1 MGKVIGNVMVQKR
14 GVISLGVLKKHIPLN
29 DGDVFQVQLENGKI
43 VLVPMKLIPSDQAW
57 FWSEEWQKG
66 EKEAE
71 ADITSGRVKSFE
83 NAEDLLE
90 ELDR

>member
-1 MGKVIGNVMVQKR
+1 VMVQKR
-14 GVISLGVLKKHIPLN
+14 GVISLGVLRKHIPLN
-29 DGDVFQVQLENGKI
+29 DGDVFQVELEDGKI
-43 VLVPMKLIPSDQAW
+43 ILVPMKLIPSDQAW

-71 ADITSGRVKSFE
+71 ADIVSGRVKSFADVE
-83 NAEDLLE
+83 ELLE

>member
-1 MGKVIGNVMVQKR
+1 MMVQKR
-14 GVISLGVLKKHIPLN
+14 GVISLGVLRKHIPLN
-29 DGDVFQVQLENGKI
+29 DGDVFQVELEDGKI
-43 VLVPMKLIPSDQAW
+43 ILVPMKLIPSDQAW

-71 ADITSGRVKSFE
+71 ADIVSGRVKSFADVE
-83 NAEDLLE
+83 ELLE

>member
-1 MGKVIGNVMVQKR
+1 MVQKR
-14 GVISLGVLKKHIPLN
+14 GVISLGVLRKHIPLN
-29 DGDVFQVQLENGKI
+29 DGDVFQVELEDGKI
-43 VLVPMKLIPSDQAW
+43 ILVPMKLIPSDQAW

-71 ADITSGRVKSFE
+71 ADIVSGRVKSFADVE
-83 NAEDLLE
+83 ELLE